1 VRRLA
6 ATLTTGLLLVAGP
19 TACGDQ
25 GSAASAGEV
34 VVGHASDQVTGDSA
48 FVLLPTGRIDLTVG
62 DPTEK
67 LTDER
72 VGAVRRAPDGGS
84 FLPVSWSHDP
94 FGESGVPIGVIG
106 AEPQGAQ
113 VTLVAGGTR
122 ADLGSPYRVVGESG
136 TADTGVSTMYV
147 AVDQAPD
154 DVGDVSFEVTYD
166 GLTQIVSPAT
176 GDRDAGAAA
185 PLYDEPTIGVEAPC
199 TPEGFATPTVQPDVS
214 CVVNAPQR
222 TPYLPGQG
230 WAEQDRTWLL
240 VTVDITLSRVDIGRT
255 TYDVQS
261 VQPHL
266 TVNGA
271 DPLPADERFGSA
283 EPLPTSVRDTWA
295 FVGAREGAN
304 RLTIALDLV
313 LEKTSGPGPSTR
325 RATVQQ
331 SVDLGAG

>member
-1 VRRLA
+1 MRRLAA
-6 ATLTTGLLLVAGP
+6 ATLTTGLLLGAGP

-34 VVGHASDQVTGDSA
+34 VVGHASDDVTGDSI

-67 LTDER
+67 LIDEQ
-72 VGAVRRAPDGGS
+72 VGDVPRAPDGGS
-84 FLPVSWSHDP
+84 FIPVAWAHDP

-106 AEPQGAQ
+106 AEPQEAQ

-122 ADLGSPYRVVGESG
+122 ADLGSPYRVVGDSG

-147 AVDQAPD
+147 AVDQGPD

-166 GLTQIVSPAT
+166 GLTQTASPAT

-199 TPEGFATPTVQPDVS
+199 TSEGFATPRVHPEVS

-222 TPYLPGQG
+222 TPYLPGHG
-230 WAEQDRTWLL
+230 WTEEGRTFVL
-240 VTVDITLSRVDIGRT
+240 VTAFFTVDRVEVRGTSHDVDEVTPRLTLD
-255 TYDVQS
+255 
-261 VQPHL
+261 
-266 TVNGA
+266 GA
-271 DPLPADERFGSA
+271 DPLPPDGRYGAPEL
-283 EPLPTSVRDTWA
+283 EPGAASGTWA
-295 FVGAREGAN
+295 FDVDDEGPGD
-304 RLTIALDLV
+304 LTIALDCLLDGGGEV
-313 LEKTSGPGPSTR
+313 TLEQ
-325 RATVQQ
+325 TVP
-331 SVDLGAG
+331 LG

>member
-199 TPEGFATPTVQPDVS
+199 TPDGFATPTVQPDVS

-222 TPYLPGQG
+222 TPYLPSHG
-230 WAEQDRTWLL
+230 WAAEDRTFVL
-240 VTVDITLSRVDIGRT
+240 VTAFSTVDGVEVRGTSHQVDDVTPRLTLD
-255 TYDVQS
+255 
-261 VQPHL
+261 
-266 TVNGA
+266 GA
-271 DPLPADERFGSA
+271 DPLPPHDRYGAPEVSPGA
-283 EPLPTSVRDTWA
+283 AAGTWA
-295 FVGAREGAN
+295 FDVPHGAVGD
-304 RLTIALDLV
+304 LTISLECVLDGGGEV
-313 LEKTSGPGPSTR
+313 TLEQ
-325 RATVQQ
+325 TVP
-331 SVDLGAG
+331 LG